1 MIEKTKPAVPDTSAL
16 PKEILYSDFAPLVAS
31 AQTHAS
37 IQIAVQIQR
46 ILDAYPDL
54 LNHGWRTPTDP
65 TTPLEITS
73 AIVRQ
78 VQLTIAYLKIHRI
91 CPTTS
96 SYSLKHLVEQWGDKI
111 ELEPY
116 TYVQNSSAVVGALLS
131 GYTPVLIKGGP
142 YSNVRF
148 KKGRRK

>member
-1 MIEKTKPAVPDTSAL
+1 MTEKTKTVLLDTRAL
-16 PKEILYSDFAPLVAS
+16 PQGMLHSDFAPLAAS
-31 AQTHAS
+31 TQTHAS
-37 IQIAVQIQR
+37 IQVAVQIQR

-54 LNHGWRTPTDP
+54 LNHGWRTPSDP

-78 VQLTIAYLKIHRI
+78 VQLTITYLKIHII

-96 SYSLKHLVEQWGDKI
+96 SYSLKHLVERWGEKI

-116 TYVQNSSAVVGALLS
+116 TYVQNSSAIVGALLS
-131 GYTPVLIKGGP
+131 GYTPVFIKGGP

-148 KKGRRK
+148 EKGRRK